1 MSRKSKRHLNK
12 PKKNRKQA
20 KKGVPADI
28 VPLLQQAVQFQKSGQ
43 ISQAEDAYHQV
54 LRIDPANRFA
64 NQLLGGIAM
73 QQGDFGRAVDLIGKA
88 LAVDP
93 DNAEL
98 HNNLGNSLAETGRH
112 QEAVTHY
119 NRALTLQPGYPQAHN
134 NLGAALRALGK
145 PDDAVAHHLKVL
157 EIQPDNA
164 LAHNNYANTL
174 KDLERM
180 DEAVKHYNLAVQ
192 FNPGYAEAY
201 YNLGVLKENRKQL
214 EEASTHYK
222 KALDINPDYTGANYN
237 LGNTL
242 RVMGKPEEAIVYYRK
257 ALDADPEFAEA
268 HFNLGIA
275 TEGTGKVDEAAEQ
288 YAKALEINPDL
299 AEASY
304 YLGNALGTKGPSEK
318 AVTHLQ
324 HAIDSQPE
332 HAEAHN
338 NLGHVLRQM
347 DKRQEAEAHWRRA
360 VELKPDFADA
370 QLNLGLVHFEQGD
383 LTQGWQRYEWRD
395 KASSYLSTH
404 RHFKHPL
411 WDGTPLNDKEIIL
424 WGEQGFGDEILY
436 ASMIP
441 DVLKQG
447 GKVTI
452 ECTER
457 LVDLFSRS
465 FEGAEV
471 RTFPYASAEHGKRHY
486 DFHCSLPSLGRYIR
500 PTLESFPTI
509 DDDYVYLKADPEKQ
523 ALWQARLA
531 ALSSRPKIGLNWN
544 SSVVKDASRHF
555 YASIKEMEPLLK
567 TPGVDFISLVYA
579 DAEADIAQALQDYGV
594 TIHTWEDLD
603 LKDDI
608 DGVAALMSSLDLV
621 VSCLSTVSELSGAL
635 GVRTLG
641 FIGETSHTIMLG
653 TDDVM
658 WFPNTH
664 YHSKEMNDPW
674 EPVFTEISASL
685 RETFNLQE

>member
-12 PKKNRKQA
+12 PKKIRKLA
-20 KKGVPADI
+20 KKGRPADI

-43 ISQAEDAYHQV
+43 ISEAEEAYNQV

-73 QQGDFGRAVDLIGKA
+73 QQGDFARAVDLIGKA

-98 HNNLGNSLAETGRH
+98 HNNMGNSLAETGRH
-112 QEAVTHY
+112 REAIIHY
-119 NRALTLQPGYPQAHN
+119 NRALILQPGYPQAHN

-145 PDDAVAHHLKVL
+145 PNDAVAHHLKVL

-174 KDLERM
+174 KDLERTG
-180 DEAVKHYNLAVQ
+180 EAVKHYNLALQ
-192 FNPGYAEAY
+192 LNPGYAEAH
-201 YNLGVLKENRKQL
+201 YNLGVLQEGKGQL
-214 EEASTHYK
+214 QEASVHYK
-222 KALDINPDYTGANYN
+222 NALNINPDYSEANYN

-242 RVMGKPEEAIVYYRK
+242 RVLGKPEEAIVYYRK
-257 ALDADPEFAEA
+257 ALDSNPEFAEA

-275 TEGTGKVDEAAEQ
+275 TEGTGNVEEATEQ
-288 YAKALEINPDL
+288 YTRALELNPDL

-304 YLGNALGTKGPSEK
+304 YLGNALRTKGPSEA
-318 AVTHLQ
+318 AVKHLND
-324 HAIDSQPE
+324 AIGSQPE

-347 DKRQEAEAHWRRA
+347 GKRKEAEAHWRRA

-370 QLNLGLVHFEQGD
+370 QINLGLVHFEQGD
-383 LTQGWQRYEWRD
+383 LSQGWQRYEWRD

-411 WDGTPLNDKEIIL
+411 WDGTPLKDKEIIL
-424 WGEQGFGDEILY
+424 WGEQGLGDEILY

-447 GKVTI
+447 AKVTI

-465 FEGAEV
+465 FAGAEV
-471 RTFPYASAEHGKRHY
+471 HAFPYASAEHGKRHY
-486 DFHCSLPSLGRYIR
+486 DFHCSFPSLGRFIR
-500 PTLESFPTI
+500 PTLDSFPTLE
-509 DDDYVYLKADPEKQ
+509 DEYAFLKSDPEKQ
-523 ALWQARLA
+523 AFWQARLA
-531 ALSSRPKIGLNWN
+531 AMSARPKIGLNWN
-544 SSVVKDASRHF
+544 SSVVKDDSRHF

-594 TIHTWEDLD
+594 AIHTWEDLD

-635 GVRTLG
+635 GLQTLG
-641 FIGETSHTIMLG
+641 FIGETAHTIMLG

-658 WFPNTH
+658 WSPNTH

-674 EPVFTEISASL
+674 EPVFVEISASL
-685 RETFNLQE
+685 CELFNLQE